1 MARTYCKSNLP
12 TIPGLLLAI
21 LILIH
26 IPAFHAAASDVV
38 LHTNLLHWATATPN
52 LGADLALGRHMS
64 LALSAGYN
72 AFNFPNHTA
81 ADGTPANP
89 KLHHWL
95 ARAEGRYWIRAPF
108 RGLYLGLHA
117 LGGQYNAGGIRAIR
131 FLRDARY
138 EGWGVGAGIALGYRL
153 PLGRHWSIGASV
165 GAGWL
170 HLGYTK
176 YDCGSCG
183 RRRYSRYRDLIAP
196 TEAAITVSYQFTSG
210 PRKGPDV
217 PAVPVAPAPV
227 YDAGLQSRQM
237 PAVPVCQD
245 DSIDT
250 VTPSPVLV
258 PDSAL
263 FVFLY
268 PVDRTEYLP
277 DFANNAAV
285 MGRLRALMDSVNVAE
300 VRITGYASP
309 EYHPD
314 HNMDLSVGRAHS
326 AAGALLSEGLPT
338 PARVSVAGRGADW
351 DGLERAIPDLRGRD
365 SAALRP
371 HRAALRRVYPSL
383 RRTEVLII
391 YTPRQ

>member
-1 MARTYCKSNLP
+1 MAPRRKFYVSIPPGAVLALFLL
-12 TIPGLLLAI
+12 TIVSVAAPR
-21 LILIH
+21 
-26 IPAFHAAASDVV
+26 AAASDVV

-117 LGGQYNAGGIRAIR
+117 LGGQYNAGGVRAIR

-153 PLGRHWSIGASV
+153 PLGRHWGIGASV

-170 HLGYTK
+170 RLGYTK

-183 RRRYSRYRDLIAP
+183 RRRYSRSRDLIAP
-196 TEAAITVSYQFTSG
+196 TEAAITVSYRFSAG
-210 PRKGPDV
+210 HAHDANP
-217 PAVPVAPAPV
+217 PVAEQSRLLPIDTTAPVNPDKSDLPEIPDSTPPPAPV
-227 YDAGLQSRQM
+227 RM
-237 PAVPVCQD
+237 
-245 DSIDT
+245 
-250 VTPSPVLV
+250 
-258 PDSAL
+258 DSAM
-263 FVFLY
+263 FVFHY

-277 DFANNAAV
+277 DFADNAAV
-285 MGRLRALMDSVNVAE
+285 MGRLRALMDSVDVAE

-326 AAGALLSEGLPT
+326 AAGALLSEGLPA